1 MNPQTFITDIPYD
14 LANRAHAGTSHAP
27 EQRAQ
32 SEQTEYASTLAGDFE
47 ALSAHASTDE
57 KRALLET
64 EFARYR
70 AGYRER
76 VLDYLRSRSRCL
88 SPMITGPSN
97 FPLRRNQKRNAV
109 ADRRLSDLLGYRE
122 SALEA
127 IRRKLHPEWRPI
139 MAGDADALPRLETKL
154 AKLEKAQAD
163 MRAVNAAMRRHAKA
177 GPMAQARAMI
187 EACPDLGEAR
197 AHTMLLPD
205 CLGRTGFA
213 NYELTNNNAN
223 IRRIR
228 TRIEELKRDKVAPE
242 VTQEGHNG
250 IRLED
255 HPAENRVRLFFPG
268 KPDAGVRTRLKSNA
282 FRWTPS
288 LGCWQA
294 YRNPRSMELAR
305 QFVTAEMPA
314 T

>member
-1 MNPQTFITDIPYD
+1 
-14 LANRAHAGTSHAP
+14 
-27 EQRAQ
+27 
-32 SEQTEYASTLAGDFE
+32 
-47 ALSAHASTDE
+47 
-57 KRALLET
+57 
-64 EFARYR
+64 
-70 AGYRER
+70 
-76 VLDYLRSRSRCL
+76 
-88 SPMITGPSN
+88 
-97 FPLRRNQKRNAV
+97 
-109 ADRRLSDLLGYRE
+109 
-122 SALEA
+122 
-127 IRRKLHPEWRPI
+127 
-139 MAGDADALPRLETKL
+139 
-154 AKLEKAQAD
+154 

-294 YRNPRSMELAR
+294 YRNPRSMERAR

-314 T
+314 A